1 MGQLLLESFKG
12 PARPQ
17 AASELEE
24 EVENLTKKTRGPRP
38 NYFTSLADHKGA
50 PANGRIC
57 DGAQRRLVCLCPR
70 PQISHF
76 QVSIAMGRSAAPLQ
90 LRLQPAQHRYRNN
103 PMLTPSTCA
112 PGTIQP
118 NAYQVPV
125 HIEYEITMRET
136 REQYTIFF
144 RDL

>member
-1 MGQLLLESFKG
+1 ME
-12 PARPQ
+12 
-17 AASELEE
+17 
-24 EVENLTKKTRGPRP
+24 
-38 NYFTSLADHKGA
+38 D
-50 PANGRIC
+50 C

-125 HIEYEITMRET
+125 HIEYESKTQCKMLHAFLSPRYLTIPAEQLWLPRVAYTWQDTYSSSDSSTCAWTTMSDSNLCVSRNAISAGH
-136 REQYTIFF
+136 YI
-144 RDL
+144 